1 LDLYLAPVRRELPTV
16 LDGNR
21 HPRLLSPILVTV
33 TFYIRSRISMK
44 SFRAIHYLSI
54 VAYVGALLHGL
65 YAGTDS
71 YLSWTQVMYWGTFL
85 STAFFGVF
93 WLFIARL
100 NKRENSDSQIR
111 TLEA

>member
-1 LDLYLAPVRRELPTV
+1 
-16 LDGNR
+16 
-21 HPRLLSPILVTV
+21 
-33 TFYIRSRISMK
+33 MK

-93 WLFIARL
+93 WLVIARL
-100 NKRENSDSQIR
+100 QKREKSDSQIR